1 MRSAIACENRVP
13 HFPYQAIV
21 VPLILA
27 ILVNLAH
34 CEGRQ
39 ITGMR
44 LRGGF
49 TLALAGADSPE
60 NRVRA

>member
-1 MRSAIACENRVP
+1 MLSAVACENGVP
-13 HFPYQAIV
+13 HFHYLAKV
-21 VPLILA
+21 LPLILA
-27 ILVNLAH
+27 ILVNLVH
-34 CEGRQ
+34 CKGRQ